1 MKSISIRISAD
12 DEPVGAFTLDPTT
25 TAYVLAVAK
34 ENPHLSL
41 VEFIRESLRHH
52 LLTDDE
58 YDGELNDI
66 LFENIPA
73 ALLTVAVRNGLDVST
88 IKIPADPRN

>member
-1 MKSISIRISAD
+1 MKSVSLRISVD
-12 DEPVGAFTLDPTT
+12 DGPIGAFTLDPTT
-25 TAYVLAVAK
+25 TAYLLAVAK

-41 VEFIRESLRHH
+41 VEFIHESPRHH

-66 LFENIPA
+66 CLENIPG
-73 ALLTVAVRNGLDVST
+73 ALLTAAVRNGLDVST
-88 IKIPADPRN
+88 IRIPADPRN

>member
-1 MKSISIRISAD
+1 MKTISIRVSAD
-12 DEPVGAFTLDPTT
+12 DGPIGAFTLDPTT
-25 TAYVLAVAK
+25 TAYVLAIAK

-52 LLTDDE
+52 LLTNDE

-66 LFENIPA
+66 CLENIP
-73 ALLTVAVRNGLDVST
+73 TSHRCRT
-88 IKIPADPRN
+88 

>member
-1 MKSISIRISAD
+1 MMNLLALSQ
-12 DEPVGAFTLDPTT
+12 LDPTI

-41 VEFIRESLRHH
+41 VEFIHESLRHH

-66 LFENIPA
+66 SFENIPS
-73 ALLTVAVRNGLDVST
+73 ALLTEAVRNGLDVST
-88 IKIPADPRN
+88 ITGYVSATQTL

>member
-1 MKSISIRISAD
+1 MREVETSA
-12 DEPVGAFTLDPTT
+12 LSHLIQTT

-41 VEFIRESLRHH
+41 VEFIHESLRYHF
-52 LLTDDE
+52 LTYDDA

-66 LFENIPA
+66 CLEKIPS
-73 ALLTVAVRNGLDVST
+73 ALLTEAVRNGLDVST